1 MASSPTALILLSS
14 YNGARFIE
22 EQIESIRAQTFRDWR
37 LLIRDD
43 GSSDATSEIIRK
55 LSALDDRIEMV
66 GDNRGNVGPWASF
79 GLLLQTATR
88 REEPYILLSDQD
100 DVWLPSKIADQIA
113 ALKKADGMYGAE
125 RPVLVH
131 SDLEVVDDQ
140 LRSVHNS
147 FREF

>member
-1 MASSPTALILLSS
+1 MASPPTALILLSS

-43 GSSDATSEIIRK
+43 GSSDTTREIIRK
-55 LSALDDRIEMV
+55 LSSLDGRIEMV

-88 REEPYILLSDQD
+88 RKQQYILLSDQD

-113 ALKKADGMYGAE
+113 ALKNAERVHDAE
-125 RPVLVH
+125 RPILVH
-131 SDLEVVDDQ
+131 
-140 LRSVHNS
+140 
-147 FREF
+147 